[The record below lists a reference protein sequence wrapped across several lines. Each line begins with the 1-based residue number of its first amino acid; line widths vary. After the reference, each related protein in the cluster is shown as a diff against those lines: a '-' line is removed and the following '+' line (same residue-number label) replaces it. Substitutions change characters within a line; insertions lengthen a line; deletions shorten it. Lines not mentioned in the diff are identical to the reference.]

1 MNSTKRKEEKLFSGV
16 MRLNA
21 KILGLALGLLTG
33 LILFIATNWLVIMGG
48 STTPGGEIVVGPHLS
63 LLGHFFI
70 GYRVSFPGSFIGFGY
85 GFALGSLAGSLIS
98 WIYNLF
104 VYFRN

>member
-1 MNSTKRKEEKLFSGV
+1 MNEVKRKEEKLFSGV

-21 KILGLALGLLTG
+21 KILGLVLGLLTG

-48 STTPGGEIVVGPHLS
+48 HTTPSGEIVVGPHLD
-63 LLGHFFI
+63 LLGQFLI
-70 GYRVSFPGSFIGFGY
+70 GYKVSFLGSFIGFAY